1 MKLIYAFAAIA
12 VLFSSCGKNSDP
24 IPNVAVNFE
33 APLTDPRLAGLT
45 AGGGVVF
52 LANYGVAGIIL
63 YHEPDGSYA
72 AYDRCSTY
80 MPQNHCA
87 VSLSSNNVFTVT
99 DPCSGSIFSLIDGSP
114 VKGPATRAL
123 KAYNIDVSDYEIY
136 VSN

>member
-1 MKLIYAFAAIA
+1 MKLIYAFATMA

-72 AYDRCSTY
+72 AYDRCSSY
-80 MPQNHCA
+80 QPEKKCA
-87 VSLSSNNVFTVT
+87 VTLDSDHLTVT
-99 DPCSGSIFSLIDGSP
+99 DPCSGSVFSLADGSP
-114 VKGPATRAL
+114 VKAPATYSL
-123 KAYNIDVSDYEIY
+123 KSYYVTVANYEIF

>member
-1 MKLIYAFAAIA
+1 MKLIYAFATMA

-72 AYDRCSTY
+72 AYDRCSSY
-80 MPQNHCA
+80 KPQNKCA
-87 VSLSSNNVFTVT
+87 VTLDSDHLTVT
-99 DPCSGSIFSLIDGSP
+99 DPCSGSVFSLADGSP
-114 VKGPATRAL
+114 VKAPATYSL
-123 KAYNIDVSDYEIY
+123 KSYYVTVANYEIF

>member
-1 MKLIYAFAAIA
+1 MKLIYTLAAI
-12 VLFSSCGKNSDP
+12 VILFSACGKNADP

-52 LANYGVAGIIL
+52 LQNYGVAGLIL

-72 AYDRCSTY
+72 AYDRCSSY
-80 MPQNHCA
+80 MPQNKCA
-87 VSLSSNNVFTVT
+87 VTLDSDHLTVT
-99 DPCSGSIFSLIDGSP
+99 DPCSGSVFSLADGSP
-114 VKGPATRAL
+114 VKAPAQYSL
-123 KAYNIDVSDYEIY
+123 KSYYVTVANYEIF

>member
-72 AYDRCSTY
+72 AYDRCSSY
-80 MPQNHCA
+80 QPEKKCA
-87 VSLSSNNVFTVT
+87 VTLDSDHLTVT
-99 DPCSGSIFSLIDGSP
+99 DPCSGSVFSLADGSP
-114 VKGPATRAL
+114 VKAPATYSL
-123 KAYNIDVSDYEIY
+123 KSYYVTVANYEIF

>member
-1 MKLIYAFAAIA
+1 MKLIYAFATMA

-72 AYDRCSTY
+72 AYDRCSSY
-80 MPQNHCA
+80 KPQNKCA
-87 VSLSSNNVFTVT
+87 VTLDSDHLTVT
-99 DPCSGSIFSLIDGSP
+99 DPCSGSVFSLADGSP
-114 VKGPATRAL
+114 VKAPATYSL
-123 KAYNIDVSDYEIY
+123 KSYYVTVANYEIF
-136 VSN
+136 VTN

>member
-1 MKLIYAFAAIA
+1 MKLIYAFATIA

-72 AYDRCSTY
+72 AYDRCSSY
-80 MPQNHCA
+80 KPENKCA
-87 VSLSSNNVFTVT
+87 VTLDSDHLTVT
-99 DPCSGSIFSLIDGSP
+99 DPCSGSVFSLADGSP
-114 VKGPATRAL
+114 VKAPATYAL
-123 KAYNIDVSDYEIY
+123 KSYYVTVANYEIF

>member
-1 MKLIYAFAAIA
+1 MKLIYAFAAIV
-12 VLFSSCGKNSDP
+12 VLFSSCSKNSDP

-52 LANYGVAGIIL
+52 LANYGVVGLIL

-72 AYDRCSTY
+72 AYDRCSSY
-80 MPQNHCA
+80 QPEKKCA
-87 VSLSSNNVFTVT
+87 VTLDADHLTVT
-99 DPCSGSIFSLIDGSP
+99 DPCSGSKFSLADGSP
-114 VKGPATRAL
+114 VKAPATYAL
-123 KAYNIDVSDYEIY
+123 KSYYVTVANYEIF

>member
-72 AYDRCSTY
+72 AYDRCSSY
-80 MPQNHCA
+80 MPQNKCA
-87 VSLSSNNVFTVT
+87 VTLDSDHLTVT
-99 DPCSGSIFSLIDGSP
+99 DPCSGSKFSLADGSP
-114 VKGPATRAL
+114 VKAPATYSL
-123 KAYNIDVSDYEIY
+123 KSYYVTVANYEIF